1 MARPEEGGRSLL
13 DVADA
18 VTEAIRYG
26 QGVVALE
33 TALVTHG
40 LPLPWNLEAA
50 LGAEAAIR
58 AAESMPAT
66 VAVRGGRLVVG
77 LSEEAIGELAHAQG
91 PLKVS
96 RHNLAAALGGSGW
109 GGTTVSATMLA
120 SALAG
125 IGVFATG
132 GIGGVH
138 RDAGTSFDISA
149 DLEELARAPMA
160 VVCSGPK
167 SLLDAPA
174 TLEYLETRGVPVVGL
189 GTEELPGFYSR
200 ESGLP
205 LTAAVDTPEQAA
217 ELVQRHRDLGL
228 AGAVLFVVPV
238 PDEAALSREEAE
250 SSVVRALEGAA
261 AAGIRGPAATP
272 WVLRRVAEIT
282 EGRSIRANVALI
294 EHNAG
299 VAGQLARALAGT
311 G

>member
-1 MARPEEGGRSLL
+1 MARTDEGGSSPLE
-13 DVADA
+13 VSDA

-33 TALVTHG
+33 SALITHG

-50 LGAEAAIR
+50 LGAEAAVR
-58 AAESMPAT
+58 SAESMPAT
-66 VAVRGGRLVVG
+66 VAVRAGRLAVG
-77 LSEEAIGELAHAQG
+77 LSEEEISELAHAQG

-96 RHNLAAALGGSGW
+96 RQHLAAALGGSGW

-120 SALAG
+120 GALAG

-138 RDAGTSFDISA
+138 RGAGSTFDISA
-149 DLEELARAPMA
+149 DLEELARTSMA

-167 SLLDAPA
+167 SLLDAAA

-205 LTAAVDTPEQAA
+205 LTASVDTPEQAA
-217 ELVQRHRDLGL
+217 ELVRRHRELGL
-228 AGAVLFVVPV
+228 PGAVLFVVPV
-238 PDEAALSREEAE
+238 PDEAALSRDEAE
-250 SSVVRALEGAA
+250 GAVVQALDGAA
-261 AAGIRGPAATP
+261 AAAIRGPAATP
-272 WVLRRVAEIT
+272 WVLARVAEIT

-299 VAGQLARALAGT
+299 LAGQLARALAGT

>member
-1 MARPEEGGRSLL
+1 MARPDERGRSLL

-58 AAESMPAT
+58 SAESMPAT

-77 LSEEAIGELAHAQG
+77 LSEEAIEELAHAQG

-96 RHNLAAALGGSGW
+96 RQNLAAALGGSGW

-138 RDAGTSFDISA
+138 RDAGTSFDVSA
-149 DLEELARAPMA
+149 DLEELARTQMA

-167 SLLDAPA
+167 SLLDAAA

-189 GTEELPGFYSR
+189 GTDELPGFYSR
-200 ESGLP
+200 ESGLA

-228 AGAVLFVVPV
+228 PGAVLFVVAV
-238 PDEAALSREEAE
+238 PAEAALSRDEAE
-250 SSVVRALEGAA
+250 ISVVQALEDAA

-272 WVLRRVAEIT
+272 WVLRRVAELT
-282 EGRSIRANVALI
+282 DGRSIRANVALI

-299 VAGQLARALAGT
+299 LAGQLARALAGT